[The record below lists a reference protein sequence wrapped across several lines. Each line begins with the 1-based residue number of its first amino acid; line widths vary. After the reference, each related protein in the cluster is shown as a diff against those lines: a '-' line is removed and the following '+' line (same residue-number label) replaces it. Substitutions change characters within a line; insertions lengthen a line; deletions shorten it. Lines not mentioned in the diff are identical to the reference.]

1 MTGQAVDVLNEQSGM
16 TPESFARADALIAT
30 LSLEFDAV
38 FVIDRETEDIA
49 PVHVND
55 FYRKSFLRGMPTAD
69 ASRDDVEREINFY
82 RRVEFVVANFVVEED
97 REIVRRKLS
106 RAHVAEALDAAVPL
120 SFRFRL
126 AASGDPVHFECK
138 VSRLAAFGGHRHF
151 LVCFRCVEAQAR
163 HEQAEREE
171 ERLHMLAS
179 AFKAD
184 VSTYLIEH
192 DGHEDVEDFLARR
205 LQDYFHCHHVML
217 HRGDGTHREWYLP
230 DASGGVVDSVCEGC
244 PMLDVHAS
252 ARFDTSGQIVVD
264 DVRAAGFELPPRCPS
279 KAFLARQIVLDG
291 KPYGKLVVAFTDG
304 PHRFHETDERVLQH
318 ATNALSLSLQRTRR
332 NRELVEERDRAV
344 AAEKAKSFF
353 FSTVSHDIRT
363 PLNAIIGFSQ
373 MLKLGFEDSA
383 ERDKAIDSI
392 IVSGKTLLQLI
403 NDVLDLSKLEA
414 GRMEILPDPVNCR
427 RLVDEI
433 VESFRA
439 SNTKKEVEVRG
450 VVAPMPILLLDPQR
464 VRQILF
470 NLVGNA
476 MKFTQKGHVEVRA
489 SYVPGKDESGTL
501 SFEVEDTGCGISEA
515 DQRKIASPY
524 VQVGRMGRH
533 GGTGLGLA
541 ICRQL
546 VTAMDGEIELSSK
559 PGRGTTFYVTL
570 TGVKLGEKVA
580 RERLSATQQMK
591 VVVPVTPPKDVR
603 RVLLADD
610 SKINLSVIRAMLAR
624 IGLKDVV
631 TAANGREALEI
642 LRKDA
647 TVNFVLTDMWMP
659 EMDGQTLVKEIRQ
672 NPAWAELPVY
682 AVTADV
688 EARNLGKD
696 SGFTGVLLKP
706 ITFEKLK
713 SLFV

>member
-1 MTGQAVDVLNEQSGM
+1 MDNVEDTK
-16 TPESFARADALIAT
+16 ADARPAAERVRDAALVDA
-30 LSLEFDAV
+30 LAAEFDAV
-38 FVIDRETEDIA
+38 FVINGTTDVIA
-49 PVHVND
+49 PVHIGRT
-55 FYRKSFLRGMPTAD
+55 YRAAFLREDPVANDLYHRAETECD
-69 ASRDDVEREINFY
+69 FY
-82 RRVEFVVANFVVEED
+82 RRVEFVASSFVLEAD
-97 REIVRRKLS
+97 RESYRRRLS
-106 RAHVAEALDAAVPL
+106 RAYIAETFAKVP
-120 SFRFRL
+120 SFSFQFQLKSPSEPIHYECRAIRL
-126 AASGDPVHFECK
+126 
-138 VSRLAAFGGHRHF
+138 GGPAEKTDF
-151 LVCFRCVEAQAR
+151 LICFRCVEAQAR

-184 VSTYLIEH
+184 VSTYLLEH
-192 DGHEDVEDFLARR
+192 DEHTDVEEFVALR
-205 LQDYFHCHHVML
+205 LLNYFGCDYVML
-217 HRGDGTHREWYLP
+217 HRSDRTRRVWGRPDQDPPSPTDFCGTCPFRDSDRENDF
-230 DASGGVVDSVCEGC
+230 DASGQARVEQPED
-244 PMLDVHAS
+244 AS
-252 ARFDTSGQIVVD
+252 
-264 DVRAAGFELPPRCPS
+264 FELPAACPMR
-279 KAFLARQIVLDG
+279 AVLARRVVLDG
-291 KPYGKLVVAFTDG
+291 QIYGKIVVGYKSA

-318 ATNALSLSLQRTRR
+318 ATNALALSLQRTRR

-373 MLKLGFEDSA
+373 MLRLGFDDPA
-383 ERDKAIDSI
+383 ERDRAIDSI

-414 GRMEILPDPVNCR
+414 GRMEILPDPVNCS

-439 SNTKKEVEVRG
+439 SNTKKAVEVRG
-450 VVAPMPILLLDPQR
+450 KVAPMPILLLDPQR

-476 MKFTQKGHVEVRA
+476 MKFTQKGYVEVRA
-489 SYVPGKDESGTL
+489 SYVPGPNEATGGTL
-501 SFEVEDTGCGISEA
+501 SFEIQDTGCGISEA
-515 DQRKIASPY
+515 DQKKIASPY

-546 VTAMDGEIELSSK
+546 VSAMDGEIELASA
-559 PGRGTTFYVTL
+559 PGEGTTFYVTL

-591 VVVPVTPPKDVR
+591 VVVPVTPPKTIR

-610 SKINLSVIRAMLAR
+610 SKINLSVIRAMISR
-624 IGLKDVV
+624 IGLRDVV
-631 TAANGREALEI
+631 TASNGVEALEI
-642 LRKDA
+642 LRKDPA
-647 TVNFVLTDMWMP
+647 INFVLTDMWMP
-659 EMDGQTLVKEIRQ
+659 EMDGQALVAEIRK
-672 NPAWAELPVY
+672 NPAWAKLPVY

-688 EARNLGKD
+688 EARNLGES

>member
-1 MTGQAVDVLNEQSGM
+1 MNDNIQNVSPLSDLDQSN
-16 TPESFARADALIAT
+16 ALIAA
-30 LSLEFDAV
+30 LAPEFDAV
-38 FVIDRETEDIA
+38 FVIDRETEVITPIRVA
-49 PVHVND
+49 GS
-55 FYRKSFLRGMPTAD
+55 YRRNFLREDPDENDLYHRIET
-69 ASRDDVEREINFY
+69 ECNFY
-82 RRVEFVVANFVVEED
+82 RRVEFVTSNVVFPED
-97 REIVRRKLS
+97 RENMRRLLS
-106 RAHVAEALDAAVPL
+106 RAHVAAALEKSTSF

-126 AASGDPVHFECK
+126 STEGDPLHYECK
-138 VSRLAAFGGHRHF
+138 VVRLESGGGHP
-151 LVCFRCVEAQAR
+151 CFMVGFRSVEEQAR
-163 HEQAEREE
+163 REQAEREE
-171 ERLHMLAS
+171 ERLHLLDS

-192 DGHEDVEDFLARR
+192 DDHGEVEEFVARR
-205 LQDYFHCHHVML
+205 LQDYFHCPHVLL
-217 HRGDGTHREWYLP
+217 HRGDGTRRDWCVP
-230 DASGGVVDSVCEGC
+230 DKDGRSPCAACADC
-244 PMLDVHAS
+244 PMKAGTRDP
-252 ARFDTSGQIVVD
+252 FGQAPLIRCD
-264 DVRAAGFELPPRCPS
+264 DVRAGGVQLPACCPNT
-279 KAFLARQIVLDG
+279 ALLARQILLNGRV
-291 KPYGKLVVAFTDG
+291 YGRLVVTFVDG
-304 PHRFHETDERVLQH
+304 PHHFTDADESVLQH
-318 ATNALSLSLQRTRR
+318 ATNALALSLQRTRR

-373 MLKLGFEDSA
+373 MLRLGFEDDA

-427 RLVDEI
+427 RLVAEI

-450 VVAPMPILLLDPQR
+450 VVEPMPILLLDPQR

-470 NLVGNA
+470 NLVGNV
-476 MKFTQKGHVEVRA
+476 MKFTQKGYVEVRA
-489 SYVPGKDESGTL
+489 SYTPGKDESGTL
-501 SFEVEDTGCGISEA
+501 QFEVRDTGCGISEE
-515 DQRKIASPY
+515 DQKKIASPY

-546 VTAMDGEIELSSK
+546 VSAMEGEIELSSK

-591 VVVPVTPPKDVR
+591 VVVPVTPPKDVN

-624 IGLKDVV
+624 IGLRDVV
-631 TAANGREALEI
+631 TAGNGREALEI
-642 LRKDA
+642 LRKDPA
-647 TVNFVLTDMWMP
+647 VNFVLTDMWMP
-659 EMDGQTLVKEIRQ
+659 EMDGQTLVKEIRA
-672 NPAWAELPVY
+672 NPLWAKLPVY

-688 EARNLGKD
+688 EARNLGEG

-713 SLFV
+713 SLFI